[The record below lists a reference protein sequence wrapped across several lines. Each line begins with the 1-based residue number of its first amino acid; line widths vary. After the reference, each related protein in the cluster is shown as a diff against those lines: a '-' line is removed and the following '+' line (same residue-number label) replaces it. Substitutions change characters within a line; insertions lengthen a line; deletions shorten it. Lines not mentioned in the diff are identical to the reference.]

1 VANVIYVFGI
11 VPGVGESF
19 GCKYVRKHMEKKQKS
34 ARPRRKSQAVVA
46 FSAHASSGVTNLQ
59 QKTNFG
65 LQCVRLQSRPVFCT
79 RPRRILEKLFASEN
93 LSPMLNLV

>member
-1 VANVIYVFGI
+1 MFLVSCQELVKVLGANMYGSIG
-11 VPGVGESF
+11 
-19 GCKYVRKHMEKKQKS
+19 KKSKKS
-34 ARPRRKSQAVVA
+34 ARPRRKSQAVVV